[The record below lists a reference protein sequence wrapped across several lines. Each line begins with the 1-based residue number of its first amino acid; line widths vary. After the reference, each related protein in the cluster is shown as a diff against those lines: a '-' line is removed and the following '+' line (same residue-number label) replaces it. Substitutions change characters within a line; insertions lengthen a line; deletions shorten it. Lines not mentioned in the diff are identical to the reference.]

1 MNKEQLLALRDLIT
15 AELKEIDFCKPELEG
30 HPDVFTPDACGYF
43 YTILQRIPD
52 GKWDVYSGYNFNKK
66 AENVLRTRHAAEE
79 FAFGLEVMMKLRGCR
94 GAKRFVDGEK
104 NWYISLWDGELRV
117 YETEESPIDCI
128 LCCFNTEVNAHAAL
142 DEVGEDDIL
151 RAIAGLV

>member
-1 MNKEQLLALRDLIT
+1 MNKEQLLALRDFID
-15 AELKEIDFCKPELEG
+15 AEIQVKDSRKPELEG
-30 HPDVFTPDACGYF
+30 HPDVFTPDECGYF

-104 NWYISLWDGELRV
+104 NWCIGLWDGKLRA
-117 YETEESPIDCI
+117 YETEESPTDCI
-128 LCCFNTEVNAHAAL
+128 LCCFDTEGNAQAAIAI
-142 DEVGEDDIL
+142 VGEDDIL